1 MRGPRYP
8 APDLRMSEG
17 NSVTGWLAL
26 GCGAAA
32 PGVFARR
39 VVAVDRSP
47 EVDVEEEPQQMGPE
61 ERLFRARQSWPVYV
75 IFAFSVIVAVTL
87 ILASR

>member
-1 MRGPRYP
+1 M
-8 APDLRMSEG
+8 
-17 NSVTGWLAL
+17 V
-26 GCGAAA
+26 GAGRQP
-32 PGVFARR
+32 PGVVARR
-39 VVAVDRSP
+39 VVAVAVDRSP

-61 ERLFRARQSWPVYV
+61 ERLFRARQSWPVYA

>member
-1 MRGPRYP
+1 MRGYVVR
-8 APDLRMSEG
+8 G
-17 NSVTGWLAL
+17 H
-26 GCGAAA
+26 AARA
-32 PGVFARR
+32 TQSKWWARGRQPPGVVARR

-61 ERLFRARQSWPVYV
+61 ERLFRARQSWPVYA

>member
-1 MRGPRYP
+1 M
-8 APDLRMSEG
+8 DG
-17 NSVTGWLAL
+17 N
-26 GCGAAA
+26 
-32 PGVFARR
+32 
-39 VVAVDRSP
+39 P

-61 ERLFRARQSWPVYV
+61 ERLFRARQSWPVYA

>member
-1 MRGPRYP
+1 M
-8 APDLRMSEG
+8 
-17 NSVTGWLAL
+17 V
-26 GCGAAA
+26 GAGRQP
-32 PGVFARR
+32 PGVVARR

-61 ERLFRARQSWPVYV
+61 ERLFRARQSWPVYA